1 MITIIIVLFKLT
13 ADVMHRPVDIVT
25 EVDLTS
31 EMSPVTSDHKTRFGK
46 PVSEPNLAED
56 IKGKVFCT

>member
-1 MITIIIVLFKLT
+1 
-13 ADVMHRPVDIVT
+13 MHRPADTVT

-31 EMSPVTSDHKTRFGK
+31 ETTPLTSDHKTRFGK

-56 IKGKVFCT
+56 IKGKFSVRISCIIITL

>member
-1 MITIIIVLFKLT
+1 
-13 ADVMHRPVDIVT
+13 MHRPADTVT
-25 EVDLTS
+25 EVDLTL
-31 EMSPVTSDHKTRFGK
+31 ETMPLTSDHKTRFGK

>member
-1 MITIIIVLFKLT
+1 
-13 ADVMHRPVDIVT
+13 MHRPADTVT

-31 EMSPVTSDHKTRFGK
+31 EATLLTSDHKARFGK